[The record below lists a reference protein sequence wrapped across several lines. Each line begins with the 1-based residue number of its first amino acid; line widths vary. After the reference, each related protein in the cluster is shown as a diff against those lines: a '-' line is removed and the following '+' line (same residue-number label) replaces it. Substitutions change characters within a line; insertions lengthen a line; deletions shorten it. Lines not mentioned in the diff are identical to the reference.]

1 MIPSLLSTGIQKD
14 ERSDDEGEIDNNGVI
29 KENDGLEKEGD
40 KHDTNEKFLA
50 CEDKDSLTA
59 KKVNKCRN

>member
-14 ERSDDEGEIDNNGVI
+14 ERSDDEGEIEVYLQKNNS
-29 KENDGLEKEGD
+29 LEMERD

-50 CEDKDSLTA
+50 SEDKEYLPT
-59 KKVNKCRN
+59 KKNW